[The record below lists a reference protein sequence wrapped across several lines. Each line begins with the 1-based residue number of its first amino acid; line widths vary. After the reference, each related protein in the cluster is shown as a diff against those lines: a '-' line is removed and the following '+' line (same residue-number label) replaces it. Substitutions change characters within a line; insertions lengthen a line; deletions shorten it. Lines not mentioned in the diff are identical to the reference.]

1 MAISPPATPPKR
13 MIKAKLIAFR
23 AKPSVSAH
31 EKDAASSKTSGLRTA
46 NTKPMIEPY
55 LNHRD
60 IRLDWL
66 LSFKGFIST
75 VLVLCHAVA
84 RQLLLIRLP
93 RQRKHLSRPR
103 PAWGAAGLY
112 ITVNQSTAPSMEF
125 LAGYA
130 ERMRLSLEGIG
141 QLRNS

>member
-84 RQLLLIRLP
+84 RQ
-93 RQRKHLSRPR
+93 RKHLSRPR

-125 LAGYA
+125 LAG
-130 ERMRLSLEGIG
+130 
-141 QLRNS
+141 